1 MLIRS
6 SLSRMLVKS
15 LYPYGILGLLFVLIT
30 EREVL
35 KSPTTSISFFNTYF
49 FSMNFEIIV
58 CIWYWFWRLCNF
70 VLLCILM
77 NWHFYHYKMLLF
89 ISAHSLPLKFIL
101 TGVNMAIPVFLC
113 SWFAF
118 YFFSHP
124 FSLSLSGSLY
134 LKDIFFRLFF
144 FLLYKRRKTI
154 KITRCL
160 VMKEEFL
167 NGIMSE

>member
-15 LYPYGILGLLFVLIT
+15 LYPYGILGLLFVFIT

-58 CIWYWFWRLCNF
+58 CIWYWFWRLCIF

-144 FLLYKRRKTI
+144 FFAIQKKKNHKNY
-154 KITRCL
+154 
-160 VMKEEFL
+160 
-167 NGIMSE
+167 